1 MKKLKKSCISF
12 LWMYPIPWLCI
23 FKMQNH
29 PSKLGIHWWRCI
41 APIHKPTKCSSSKS
55 CIIYKKN
62 KMNISDYSTKV
73 KNLTNVLTS
82 IGAHTYDEDLVAV
95 TLNELGKD
103 YSQFFTSI
111 AVWETFPNFQYLITL
126 LLSEEMRVIGTSSN
140 GGSQESVFYSNIN
153 RGKSRDGKTSFR
165 GGHESSHEHHQHE
178 GQLHGG
184 GWGNF
189 GGRGSCGG
197 CGGSHQGQQPN
208 SNSNC
213 YYYGKPG
220 LTRSQLL

>member
-1 MKKLKKSCISF
+1 
-12 LWMYPIPWLCI
+12 
-23 FKMQNH
+23 
-29 PSKLGIHWWRCI
+29 
-41 APIHKPTKCSSSKS
+41 
-55 CIIYKKN
+55 
-62 KMNISDYSTKV
+62 MNISDYSTKV

-111 AVWETFPNFQYLITL
+111 TVRETFPNFQYLITL

-165 GGHESSHEHHQHE
+165 GGHESSHGHHQHE

-184 GWGNF
+184 G
-189 GGRGSCGG
+189 
-197 CGGSHQGQQPN
+197 
-208 SNSNC
+208 
-213 YYYGKPG
+213 
-220 LTRSQLL
+220 